1 MSKEL
6 IADFQRRL
14 MALKYELP
22 TYGADGDFGNETH
35 DAAMHALDDLANA
48 GVTPSKKTKPV
59 EDTDGDLP
67 PWIAIGK
74 KVMGLNEITDNK
86 ELAKFLKSDG
96 AALGDPAKNPWCGDY
111 TETCIKLALPDE
123 KMIENPYWALNWLKF
138 GVEVP
143 KDKFLMGAIGVK
155 KRDGGGHVFFIV
167 GHDKDYVHALGGNQ
181 SNSVSIVKIAKKD
194 VEGMRYPKTYP
205 MPKKAMPTSTFNGK
219 ISTSEA

>member
-74 KVMGLNEITDNK
+74 KVMGLNEITDSK

-96 AALGDPAKNPWCGDY
+96 AALGDPAK
-111 TETCIKLALPDE
+111 
-123 KMIENPYWALNWLKF
+123 NPYWALNWLKF